1 VQANLGGGSQ
11 RNLQVTSEVTNPTH
25 GLEMKQMGKGS
36 DKHEVSSVGSFSFG
50 RGNPEAPG
58 AGLAPQV
65 SKVPAEFTAVAS
77 NQPRFHQ
84 SVAHQ
89 GPGHNGPTLGTV
101 GGGGTSAPSFAAGS
115 GEDLGRI

>member
-1 VQANLGGGSQ
+1 M
-11 RNLQVTSEVTNPTH
+11 QVTSEVTNPTH

-50 RGNPEAPG
+50 RGNPE
-58 AGLAPQV
+58 V

-89 GPGHNGPTLGTV
+89 GAGHNGPTLGTV

>member
-1 VQANLGGGSQ
+1 M
-11 RNLQVTSEVTNPTH
+11 QVTSEVTNPTH

-89 GPGHNGPTLGTV
+89 GAGHNGPTLGTV
-101 GGGGTSAPSFAAGS
+101 GGGRLTALGWRLCFGRDTYTSWPVY
-115 GEDLGRI
+115 LWPV